1 MSVTAQPL
9 GSSTLQ
15 YALKTLWPQSRVYNT
30 VYSAHPFLA
39 MIPKNEEFYGDS
51 MYIAVR
57 YADSQGRAAAFGT
70 AQTLSQSTVT
80 GAHKGMRFQIT
91 RVRDY
96 QVVALETEAILA
108 AKRDVGSLIRSL
120 DTEIG
125 TGVNNLSKSLATAL
139 FRGRAGNIGQV
150 SSSVAITATT
160 ITLQNANDVTSFE
173 VGMVLVAASSIA
185 SGTANRTTPATAQIT
200 GVDRDAGVLTFG
212 AGTFT
217 GTNWAAS
224 DFLFAQG
231 DSVAGGTTFQKVFGL
246 ADWLPSTA
254 PTTGDAVFGAQADR
268 SVDPTRLAGIRI
280 DASALS
286 PEEAAAR
293 SLVRLSREGGN
304 PDYMVANHQDWQNIS
319 TSLGSKVETSYTSTG
334 EFGFEALRI
343 RGPRGLCSIVAD
355 QDCPQG
361 RGYLLQMDTWK
372 LYSLEGCPQILNMD
386 GNQLSR
392 VYNAD
397 QFEARIVY
405 YANTACTAPGF
416 NATVNMPQ

>member
-1 MSVTAQPL
+1 MIKITTNAESLKKVLAAQCKQYQFATAQ
-9 GSSTLQ
+9 
-15 YALKTLWPQSRVYNT
+15 A
-30 VYSAHPFLA
+30 
-39 MIPKNEEFYGDS
+39 
-51 MYIAVR
+51 
-57 YADSQGRAAAFGT
+57 
-70 AQTLSQSTVT
+70 LSQSTVT

-139 FRGRAGNIGQV
+139 FRGRAGNIGNV
-150 SSSVAITATT
+150 SSTVAITATT
-160 ITLQNANDVTSFE
+160 ITLQNANDITSFE

-185 SGTANRTTPATAQIT
+185 ASTANRATPATATIT

-231 DSVAGGTTFQKVFGL
+231 DSNNNTTTFQKVFGL
-246 ADWLPSTA
+246 ADWLPAIA

-268 SVDPTRLAGIRI
+268 SVDPSRLAGIRI

-304 PDYMVANHQDWQNIS
+304 PDFMVINHQDWQNIS
-319 TSLGSKVETSYTSTG
+319 TSLGSKVETTYTSTG